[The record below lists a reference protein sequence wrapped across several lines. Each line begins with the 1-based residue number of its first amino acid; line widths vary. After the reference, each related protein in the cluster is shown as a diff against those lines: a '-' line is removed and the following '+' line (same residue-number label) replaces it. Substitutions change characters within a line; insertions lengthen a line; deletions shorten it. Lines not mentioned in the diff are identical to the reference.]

1 MCPDIAKEFRKY
13 ETDVEKWV
21 RRYTGTHNVTKKE
34 FSIDVGHERFMAPEI
49 FFHPVRLFSERLRVP
64 CLAHFRLGLM
74 AVLKAKYSFR
84 NLQIQNS
91 LHQ

>member
-1 MCPDIAKEFRKY
+1 VCPDIAKEFRKY

-49 FFHPVRLFSERLRVP
+49 FFHPVRLWLFRVV
-64 CLAHFRLGLM
+64 R
-74 AVLKAKYSFR
+74 Y
-84 NLQIQNS
+84 
-91 LHQ
+91 

>member
-49 FFHPVRLFSERLRVP
+49 FFHPVSSQMIKFV
-64 CLAHFRLGLM
+64 
-74 AVLKAKYSFR
+74 
-84 NLQIQNS
+84 
-91 LHQ
+91 